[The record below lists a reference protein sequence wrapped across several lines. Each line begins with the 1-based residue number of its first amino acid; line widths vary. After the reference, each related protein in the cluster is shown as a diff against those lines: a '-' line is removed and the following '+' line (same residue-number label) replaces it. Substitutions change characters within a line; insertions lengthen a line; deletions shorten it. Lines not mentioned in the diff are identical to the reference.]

1 LSFDDSIEEKPYKDY
16 SELNCWHFVNCLG
29 RSVRGLN
36 FLTVFIEVG
45 GMRLPVGVEFIKKDL
60 WVTDSKSP
68 TKTIKTQTNHYVLSI
83 VAYIKLK
90 FLKQRT
96 KKNHFAMKAQIYL
109 AAQQAAYKELK
120 KLSTPRAA

>member
-1 LSFDDSIEEKPYKDY
+1 LY
-16 SELNCWHFVNCLG
+16 
-29 RSVRGLN
+29 
-36 FLTVFIEVG
+36 
-45 GMRLPVGVEFIKKDL
+45 
-60 WVTDSKSP
+60 
-68 TKTIKTQTNHYVLSI
+68 I